1 MNTIYR
7 IGIDIG
13 GTKVNVGL
21 LHEDGTIVEHSVF
34 SSDGA
39 TDTACFVNRICA
51 AMEGLLTRNGVTF
64 AQVVHI
70 GAGIP
75 GTANPREGMVEYSC
89 NLFGADVPLGVF
101 FRERLHRDVLIVQ
114 DSWAAAW
121 GEHVFG
127 AGRGHN
133 NLLCATIGT
142 GIGCGVVLNGRVFA
156 GAMQTA
162 GELGHIPVEWQ
173 GRLCGCGRRGCLE
186 AYASGS
192 AIWAQAMEC
201 FPQKLAGRS
210 QRTET
215 VFELIAEGDSEAR
228 ALIEE
233 CMDKLAY
240 GLAIMLNILSVDT
253 VIISGGLSSHK
264 DLVIDPLRE
273 KILGYGY
280 PSWARKDCI
289 QVLQA
294 ELGGNAP
301 MVGAAFLTLD
311 CMQTFVNTPLR

>member
-1 MNTIYR
+1 MSTTYR

-13 GTKVNVGL
+13 GTKVNAGL
-21 LHEDGTIVEHSVF
+21 LREDGTIVEHTVF
-34 SSDGA
+34 SSAGA
-39 TDTACFVNRICA
+39 TETARFVDRICLA
-51 AMEGLLTRNGVTF
+51 VETLLRHNGVNLE
-64 AQVVHI
+64 QVAHI

-75 GTANPREGMVEYSC
+75 GTANPRQGMVEYSC
-89 NLFGADVPLGVF
+89 NLFGIDVPLGAF

-121 GEHVFG
+121 GEHRFG
-127 AGRGHN
+127 AGRGHD

-142 GIGCGVVLNGRVFA
+142 GIGCGVVLNGKLFA

-186 AYASGS
+186 AYSSGS
-192 AIWAQAMEC
+192 AIWAQALER
-201 FPQKLAGRS
+201 FPQKLTNRP

-215 VFELIAEGDSEAR
+215 VFELCAEGDAEAR
-228 ALIEE
+228 ALIDASI
-233 CMDKLAY
+233 DKLAY

-273 KILGYGY
+273 RMLAYGY
-280 PSWARKDCI
+280 PSWTRKNRI

-311 CMQTFVNTPLR
+311 CL